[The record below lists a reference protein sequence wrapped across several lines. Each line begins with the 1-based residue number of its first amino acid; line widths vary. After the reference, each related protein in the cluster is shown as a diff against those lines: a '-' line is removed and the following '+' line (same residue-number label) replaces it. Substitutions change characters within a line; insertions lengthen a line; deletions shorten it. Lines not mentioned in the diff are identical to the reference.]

1 MTQSVSATAKRELGV
16 ILVMGAGIGAVA
28 IHLSHAASSQED
40 AYTFLLGIFIP
51 LVFGVGLVVGGVWL
65 SRSRMKPEY
74 VLRIGLWTVFMGIVV
89 AGGQFMTVLYQQAEG
104 GQLSHILYV
113 LANAGTAGGIVG
125 FVIGIYNARQQRAR
139 HRAEHLQGQLTVLNR
154 VLRHDIRNGATV
166 IQGHADLVSE
176 TDSRDEHADRIRQ
189 QAQELVKLGQHAR
202 TIEKLQREQDAPR
215 EPFDVGSSLEEHI
228 TRFEIEYP
236 DANIEASLACQR
248 KVYAHPMIDIAIEH
262 LLENAI
268 EHTDEPD
275 PTVRVTCQPV
285 RERLSTA
292 AEIRIADTGPGI
304 PPDEVTVLERGYET
318 PLDHTSGLGLWLVN
332 WIVTQSDGEVWFEEN
347 TPSGSIVCIRL
358 DSVKTDPLADPMAAA
373 NWGSS

>member
-28 IHLSHAASSQED
+28 IHLSHAVSSQED

-51 LVFGVGLVVGGVWL
+51 LLFGVGLVVGGVWL
-65 SRSRMKPEY
+65 SRSTMKPEY

-104 GQLSHILYV
+104 GQLSHVFYV

-166 IQGHADLVSE
+166 IQGHAELVGE
-176 TDSRDEHADRIRQ
+176 TAREKHADRIRQ

-202 TIEKLQREQDAPR
+202 TIEKLQREQDTPR
-215 EPFDVGSSLEEHI
+215 EPFDVKRSLEEHV
-228 TRFEIEYP
+228 TRVEREHP
-236 DANIEASLACQR
+236 DANIEANLAFQGE
-248 KVYAHPMIDIAIEH
+248 VYAHPMIDIAIEH

-268 EHTDEPD
+268 EHTDDPD

-285 RERLSTA
+285 GGRLSTA

-347 TPSGSIVCIRL
+347 TPSGSIVCIQL
-358 DSVKTDPLADPMAAA
+358 DTVETDPLATPLAAR
-373 NWGSS
+373 NRGQS